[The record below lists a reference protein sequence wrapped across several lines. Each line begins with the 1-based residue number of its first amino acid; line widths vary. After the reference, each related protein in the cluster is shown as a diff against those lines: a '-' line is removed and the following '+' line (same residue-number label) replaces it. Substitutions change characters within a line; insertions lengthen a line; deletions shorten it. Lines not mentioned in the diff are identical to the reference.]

1 MAQAA
6 QAVRM
11 TLTLCLPRD
20 ASTVPTVRHIVGS
33 SLAELGVD
41 ADCRADIEGALS
53 EASANVMRHS
63 GPGDEFEAT
72 SEMNETEDVIPV
84 VDTGHG
90 FDFASPGLGTAEITA
105 EQGRGIQLMR
115 ALVDRVRFLSK
126 PEEGTIVHLEKVLE
140 FTDRSR

>member
-1 MAQAA
+1 
-6 QAVRM
+6 
-11 TLTLCLPRD
+11 
-20 ASTVPTVRHIVGS
+20 
-33 SLAELGVD
+33 
-41 ADCRADIEGALS
+41 
-53 EASANVMRHS
+53 
-63 GPGDEFEAT
+63 
-72 SEMNETEDVIPV
+72 MNETECVIRV